1 MEVLNYY
8 IKTRHVLAS
17 LGFSLA
23 LLTAP
28 GVSSA
33 TSSTAIQ
40 LAEAAHSSTAKPFTI
55 VARNTFVFSPRTLK
69 WKAINS
75 NGKVVRTGRGSGG
88 KGYCKDTRRACRT
101 PTGTFS
107 IISKRGANCKSS
119 KYPIGRGG
127 SPMPYCMF
135 FSKYYA
141 VHGSYHVPNHN
152 ASHGCVRI
160 KPNDARWLYNNFMRV
175 GTKVIIKS
183 Y

>member
-1 MEVLNYY
+1 MEAAIYSV
-8 IKTRHVLAS
+8 KTRHILTTLTFSFVLLTTPCVSLAS
-17 LGFSLA
+17 
-23 LLTAP
+23 
-28 GVSSA
+28 SA
-33 TSSTAIQ
+33 MQSEGATTTSV
-40 LAEAAHSSTAKPFTI
+40 AKPLT
-55 VARNTFVFSPRTLK
+55 VLARNTFVFSPRTLQ

-75 NGKVVRTGRGSGG
+75 KGHVVKTGRGSGG

-101 PTGTFS
+101 PSGTYS
-107 IISKRGANCKSS
+107 IISKRGANCRSS
-119 KYPIGRGG
+119 KYPIGKGG

-160 KPNDARWLYNNFMRV
+160 KPDDARWLYHNFMHI
-175 GTKVIIKS
+175 GTKVIIKP

>member
-1 MEVLNYY
+1 MEALQYY
-8 IKTRHVLAS
+8 RKTRQVLAS

-23 LLTAP
+23 LLTIA

-33 TSSTAIQ
+33 TSSSSIK
-40 LAEAAHSSTAKPFTI
+40 LVEATTTNTAKPFT
-55 VARNTFVFSPRTLK
+55 VLARNTFVFSPRTLR
-69 WKAINS
+69 WKAIND
-75 NGKVVRTGRGSGG
+75 NGKVVRTGKGSGG
-88 KGYCKDTRRACRT
+88 KSYCKDTRRSCLT

-107 IISKRGANCKSS
+107 IISKRGANCRSS
-119 KYPIGRGG
+119 KYPIGKGG

-160 KPNDARWLYNNFMRV
+160 KPNDAKWLYNNFIRI

>member
-1 MEVLNYY
+1 MEALDYY
-8 IKTRHVLAS
+8 VKTRHMLAS

-23 LLTAP
+23 LLTVP
-28 GVSSA
+28 TVSSA
-33 TSSTAIQ
+33 SSGSSIE
-40 LAEAAHSSTAKPFTI
+40 LVEATTTNTAKPFT
-55 VARNTFVFSPRTLK
+55 VLARNTFVFSPRTLR
-69 WKAINS
+69 WKAIND
-75 NGKVVRTGRGSGG
+75 NGKVVRTGKGSGG
-88 KGYCKDTRRACRT
+88 KSYCKDTRRSCLT

-107 IISKRGANCKSS
+107 IISKRGANCRSS
-119 KYPIGRGG
+119 KYPIGKGG

-160 KPNDARWLYNNFMRV
+160 KPNDARWLYNNFMRI

>member
-1 MEVLNYY
+1 MKALRYY

-17 LGFSLA
+17 FGFSLA
-23 LLTAP
+23 LLAAP
-28 GVSSA
+28 GVSQASSGSSIKVA
-33 TSSTAIQ
+33 EATTTSSV
-40 LAEAAHSSTAKPFTI
+40 KPYMVI
-55 VARNTFVFSPRTLK
+55 ARNTFVFSPRTLR
-69 WKAINS
+69 WKAINDK
-75 NGKVVRTGRGSGG
+75 GKVVRTGKGSGG
-88 KGYCKDTRRACRT
+88 KSYCKDTRRACLT

-107 IISKRGANCKSS
+107 IISKRGANCRSS
-119 KYPIGRGG
+119 KYPIGKGG

-160 KPNDARWLYNNFMRV
+160 KPNDARWLYNNFMRI